1 MSCDAQPNVVDIL
14 LVEDDMGL
22 QQALQDT
29 LLLASFSCAAVD
41 SAEDAIIWLQ
51 SHAASLVITDVQMAG
66 MDGIGL
72 LEWINRRIPGLPVL
86 VMTAYAQVSGAV
98 AAIRAGAVDYL
109 AKPFTPDALLAL
121 VARHIS
127 QPELDD
133 GNPVVGDAS
142 SIQLL
147 QLATRVAESGASV
160 MISGPSGTGKEVL
173 ARFIHQKSD
182 RAAAAFIAINCAAIP
197 ENMLEATLF
206 GYEKGAFTGA
216 VQSNPGKFEQA
227 NGGTLLLDEITEMD
241 LNLQAKLLRVLQE
254 REVERLGSRKTIIL
268 DVRVL
273 ATSNRDLRQAVAE
286 GRFRE
291 DLFYRLNVFP
301 LHWPALAAR
310 PGDIVPLAEYLLQ
323 RQAKELGRRQLQL
336 SASAKTKLL
345 TWSWPG
351 NVRELG
357 NVMQRAWILAQGDVI
372 TAQDILLD
380 ERLVS
385 RPAAEIPAA
394 EIPAA
399 EIARSFS
406 SPAQPDTS
414 TAPPEFSTAQIAAL
428 PAAVGLDEA
437 SSLYQSRDAALNAA
451 SLVSK
456 NVATDL
462 SQELV
467 SQEQQIIWHALQK
480 HGGNRQQ
487 VAEQLGISPRTL
499 RYKLARMREAG
510 MQV

>member
-1 MSCDAQPNVVDIL
+1 MTHDVQPSVVDIL
-14 LVEDDMGL
+14 LVEDDAGL
-22 QQALQDT
+22 QQALLDT
-29 LLLASFSCAAVD
+29 LLLAGFSCATVD
-41 SAEDAIIWLQ
+41 SAEEAIVWLQ
-51 SHAASLVITDVQMAG
+51 RPDLQDKGLQHNAAKLVITDVQMAG
-66 MDGIGL
+66 MDGLGL
-72 LEWINRRIPGLPVL
+72 LDWINRRIPGLPVL

-109 AKPFTPDALLAL
+109 AKPFTPDTLLT
-121 VARHIS
+121 VVSRHIA

-147 QLATRVAESGASV
+147 QLATRVAESEASV

-182 RAAAAFIAINCAAIP
+182 RASAAFVAINCAAIP

-216 VQSNPGKFEQA
+216 VQANPGKFEQA
-227 NGGTLLLDEITEMD
+227 NGGTILLDEITEMD

-254 REVERLGSRKTIIL
+254 REVERLGGRKTIAL

-301 LHWPALAAR
+301 LHWPALAER
-310 PGDIVPLAEYLLQ
+310 PGDIVPLAEFLLQ
-323 RQAKELGRRQLQL
+323 RYAKELNRGPLQL
-336 SASAKTKLL
+336 SESAQARLL
-345 TWSWPG
+345 AWLWPG

-357 NVMQRAWILAQGDVI
+357 NVIQRALILAQGNVI
-372 TAQDILLD
+372 EAQDILLD
-380 ERLVS
+380 ELLA
-385 RPAAEIPAA
+385 PAP
-394 EIPAA
+394 
-399 EIARSFS
+399 
-406 SPAQPDTS
+406 
-414 TAPPEFSTAQIAAL
+414 L
-428 PAAVGLDEA
+428 AAVMPVSANHSLPVAELAINEA
-437 SSLYQSRDAALNAA
+437 SSAYGA
-451 SLVSK
+451 SESVK
-456 NVATDL
+456 NVNKATATDL
-462 SQELV
+462 SQELAN
-467 SQEQQIIWHALQK
+467 QEQQIIWQALQE
-480 HGGNRQQ
+480 HGGSRQH

-510 MQV
+510 MEV

>member
-1 MSCDAQPNVVDIL
+1 MTHEVQPDVVDIL
-14 LVEDDMGL
+14 LVEDDAGL

-29 LLLASFSCAAVD
+29 LLLAGFSCAPVD
-41 SAEDAIIWLQ
+41 NAEDAIIWLQ
-51 SHAASLVITDVQMAG
+51 HHAAKLVITDVQMAG
-66 MDGIGL
+66 MDGLGL
-72 LEWINRRIPGLPVL
+72 LDWINRRIPGLPVL

-109 AKPFTPDALLAL
+109 AKPFTPDTLLS
-121 VARHIS
+121 VVSRHIT
-127 QPELDD
+127 QPVLDD

-182 RAAAAFIAINCAAIP
+182 RANAAFVAINCAAIP
-197 ENMLEATLF
+197 DNMLEATLF

-216 VQSNPGKFEQA
+216 VQGNPGKFEQA
-227 NGGTLLLDEITEMD
+227 NGGTILLDEITEMD

-254 REVERLGSRKTIIL
+254 REVERLGGRKTIAL

-273 ATSNRDLRQAVAE
+273 ATSNRDLRQAVAD

-301 LHWPALAAR
+301 LHWPALAER
-310 PGDIVPLAEYLLQ
+310 PDDIVPLAEFLLQ
-323 RQAKELGRRQLQL
+323 RYAKELGRGQLQL
-336 SASAKTKLL
+336 GESAKARLL
-345 TWSWPG
+345 TWQWPG

-357 NVMQRAWILAQGDVI
+357 NVIQRALILAQSTVI
-372 TAQDILLD
+372 EAQDILLD
-380 ERLVS
+380 ELL
-385 RPAAEIPAA
+385 A
-394 EIPAA
+394 
-399 EIARSFS
+399 
-406 SPAQPDTS
+406 
-414 TAPPEFSTAQIAAL
+414 
-428 PAAVGLDEA
+428 PAAVPLSVNPSMPVAELA
-437 SSLYQSRDAALNAA
+437 IAEAA
-451 SLVSK
+451 SCYAANESAGEVNK
-456 NVATDL
+456 ATATDL
-462 SQELV
+462 SQELA
-467 SQEQQIIWHALQK
+467 SQEQQIIWQTLQE
-480 HGGNRQQ
+480 HGGSRQQ

-510 MQV
+510 MEV